1 MRQEN
6 MKVAVESTVALVAD
20 SQQTLDWMK
29 VGDTSQVEHSRW
41 RSLIKAAKPNTKKIL
56 AYLGIKPASTPSS
69 SRPELIFDN
78 YTPTSAP
85 SNVSPSS
92 RARRAFADT
101 APVDDTLSQELDELR
116 QQLQY
121 AKKQTLVMMEQS
133 RKSSEAEKIALQQ
146 SHEAV
151 AAKEIAAS
159 EAEKATTREN
169 FMLEL
174 MNEASADMSGMPVSS
189 ADILYLHAIVS

>member
-1 MRQEN
+1 M
-6 MKVAVESTVALVAD
+6 
-20 SQQTLDWMK
+20 
-29 VGDTSQVEHSRW
+29 
-41 RSLIKAAKPNTKKIL
+41 
-56 AYLGIKPASTPSS
+56 
-69 SRPELIFDN
+69 IFDN
-78 YTPTSAP
+78 CTPTSAP

-92 RARRAFADT
+92 RARRTFADT

-133 RKSSEAEKIALQQ
+133 RKSSEAEKVALQQ
-146 SHEAV
+146 AHEAV

-159 EAEKATTREN
+159 ETEKATTREN

-189 ADILYLHAIVS
+189 ADILYLHTIVS

>member
-1 MRQEN
+1 MLFDVVLFKFQ
-6 MKVAVESTVALVAD
+6 
-20 SQQTLDWMK
+20 
-29 VGDTSQVEHSRW
+29 
-41 RSLIKAAKPNTKKIL
+41 
-56 AYLGIKPASTPSS
+56 
-69 SRPELIFDN
+69 LIFDN
-78 YTPTSAP
+78 YTPSSAP

-92 RARRAFADT
+92 SRARKAFGDT

-146 SHEAV
+146 AREAV

-159 EAEKATTREN
+159 EAEKATIREN

-189 ADILYLHAIVS
+189 SDIFHLHATVFLKVSTSLF

>member
-1 MRQEN
+1 
-6 MKVAVESTVALVAD
+6 MKIAVEGTVALVAD
-20 SQQTLDWMK
+20 SQQTVDWTK
-29 VGDTSQVEHSRW
+29 VGDTDQIEQSRW

-69 SRPELIFDN
+69 SRPELVFDN
-78 YTPTSAP
+78 YTPSSAP

-92 RARRAFADT
+92 SCLKRTLADAT
-101 APVDDTLSQELDELR
+101 PVEDSLPRELDELR

-121 AKKQTLVMMEQS
+121 AKKQTLVMMEKS
-133 RKSSEAEKIALQQ
+133 RKSSEAEKVALQQ
-146 SHEAV
+146 AREAV

-174 MNEASADMSGMPVSS
+174 MNEASEDMF
-189 ADILYLHAIVS
+189 LC

>member
-1 MRQEN
+1 LLFDVVLFIFQ
-6 MKVAVESTVALVAD
+6 
-20 SQQTLDWMK
+20 
-29 VGDTSQVEHSRW
+29 
-41 RSLIKAAKPNTKKIL
+41 
-56 AYLGIKPASTPSS
+56 
-69 SRPELIFDN
+69 LIFDN
-78 YTPTSAP
+78 YTPSSAP

-92 RARRAFADT
+92 SRARRAFGDT

-146 SHEAV
+146 AREAV

-159 EAEKATTREN
+159 EAEKATIREN

-189 ADILYLHAIVS
+189 SDIFHLHAIVS